1 MNRRFGALAAGVSA
15 VPMAFAIGGLAARWA
30 LLRAPARIAVDLAQP
45 LAVVTAWQGFGAAM
59 WAILAL
65 AVLAATGAA
74 TFVVLEIRRRPP
86 PAALGLCLVLMA
98 SAAALAC
105 ALSWPV
111 VFSSDVYAYAAYGDI
126 AARGGDPYAHP
137 LGSASSAI
145 ASAAAWQWGGTT
157 PACVYGQAFVAVAR
171 ATMLAFGGD
180 GVAVAL
186 LAFRVTACLAFLAAA
201 AALYVALPG
210 TNQRRLAATAAFAL
224 NPVALWCV
232 AEGHNDALML
242 ALALG
247 GVALARLGL
256 PVGGGVAVAIAG
268 LIKLPGIAVGA
279 CVAAL
284 AALCGGRRGRLAAGR
299 MTIGALLVAPA
310 AAVGL
315 AGAVE
320 AASGLRFHGH
330 YLPQYSV
337 QALGAAVAAAVAP
350 TAQAQAV
357 GIAGALV
364 LCGAIVLAGVRAV
377 RSRDIARLAW
387 LAIAAWLA
395 IPNPYPWY
403 GLWVL
408 PIGVAAL
415 DQPQFLALLAATISI
430 VLRYLPDAF
439 GNMSHQAVVII
450 ALEFAPL
457 LWALRALPAAARL
470 EEAALQ

>member
-1 MNRRFGALAAGVSA
+1 MSRRLAALAVGVSA
-15 VPMAFAIGGLAARWA
+15 VPLAFAAGGLAARWA

-45 LAVVTAWQGFGAAM
+45 LPVVTAWQGFGAAL

-65 AVLAATGAA
+65 TVLAASAA
-74 TFVVLEIRRRPP
+74 AAFVVLELRRRPP
-86 PAALGLCLVLMA
+86 PSGAALCLVLVA
-98 SAAALAC
+98 SGATLAS

-111 VFSSDVYAYAAYGDI
+111 VFSSDVYAYAAYGDV

-137 LGSASSAI
+137 LGPGSAVASAS
-145 ASAAAWQWGGTT
+145 AWQWGGTT
-157 PACVYGQAFVAVAR
+157 PACVYGPAFVAVAR
-171 ATMLAFGGD
+171 ATMLAFGGG
-180 GVAVAL
+180 GVSGAL
-186 LAFRVTACLAFLAAA
+186 LAFRVIGCLAFLFAA

-210 TNQRRLAATAAFAL
+210 TNRRRLAATAAFAL

-242 ALALG
+242 ALALAG
-247 GVALARLGL
+247 AALARLGF

-268 LIKLPGIAVGA
+268 LLKLPGIAVGA
-279 CVAAL
+279 CVAAF
-284 AALCGGRRGRLAAGR
+284 AAVSGGRRARPVAGR
-299 MTIGALLVAPA
+299 MAIGALLVAPA

-320 AASGLRFHGH
+320 TASGLRFHGH
-330 YLPQYSV
+330 YLPQYSL
-337 QALGAAVAAAVAP
+337 QALGAAVAAAVAQP
-350 TAQAQAV
+350 VQAQAA
-357 GIAGALV
+357 GIAGAFV
-364 LCGAIVLAGVRAV
+364 LCGAIVLAGLRAV
-377 RSRDIARLAW
+377 RRRDPGGLAW
-387 LAIAAWLA
+387 FAIAAWLA

-408 PIGVAAL
+408 PIAVAAL

-439 GNMSHQAVVII
+439 GTVPHQAVVII

-457 LWALRALPAAARL
+457 LWAIRALPAAARV

>member
-1 MNRRFGALAAGVSA
+1 MSRRLTALAVGVSA
-15 VPMAFAIGGLAARWA
+15 VPLAFALGGLAARWA

-45 LAVVTAWQGFGAAM
+45 LPVVTAWQGFGAAL

-65 AVLAATGAA
+65 TVLAAAGATA
-74 TFVVLEIRRRPP
+74 FVVFELRRHPP
-86 PAALGLCLVLMA
+86 PTLAALCLVFVA
-98 SAAALAC
+98 SGATLAS

-111 VFSSDVYAYAAYGDI
+111 VFSSDVYAYAAYGDV

-137 LGSASSAI
+137 LGPAGGGVASAS
-145 ASAAAWQWGGTT
+145 AWQWGGTT
-157 PACVYGQAFVAVAR
+157 PACVYGPAFVAVAR
-171 ATMLAFGGD
+171 ATMLAFGGG
-180 GVAVAL
+180 GVAGAL
-186 LAFRVTACLAFLAAA
+186 LAFRVTACLAFLVAA

-210 TNQRRLAATAAFAL
+210 TKQRRLAATAAFAL

-247 GVALARLGL
+247 GAALARLGV

-268 LIKLPGIAVGA
+268 MLKLPGIAVGA
-279 CVAAL
+279 GVAAL
-284 AALCGGRRGRLAAGR
+284 AAMSGGGRVRFAAGR
-299 MTIGALLVAPA
+299 MTVGALLVAPA

-330 YLPQYSV
+330 YLPQYSL
-337 QALGAAVAAAVAP
+337 QALGAAIAAAVAQP
-350 TAQAQAV
+350 VQAQAA

-364 LCGAIVLAGVRAV
+364 LCGAIVLTGLRAV
-377 RSRDIARLAW
+377 RSRDPGGLAW

-408 PIGVAAL
+408 PIAVAAL

-439 GNMSHQAVVII
+439 GNMSHQAIVII

-457 LWALRALPAAARL
+457 LWAIRALPAAARV